1 MPEIVQPLSQLMGR
15 DGFPGLVGRV
25 GHVHVEDI
33 VEPEPEAVPGFKRVG
48 YALGRTVP
56 VIVKIVCR
64 VLHLLVDALLFPHR
78 DAGGRQALA
87 VLAVDSGRRGRVGG
101 GRRHNGPR

>member
-1 MPEIVQPLSQLMGR
+1 MKWTGKSRLCQKLCSPSQLMGR
-15 DGFPGLVGRV
+15 DGFPGLVGGV

-64 VLHLLVDALLFPHR
+64 VLHLLVDALFFLTVMPG
-78 DAGGRQALA
+78 AGRLW
-87 VLAVDSGRRGRVGG
+87 
-101 GRRHNGPR
+101 PFWP